1 MNRKEITPEVLKKI
15 KSFDRID
22 FDQFKELVK
31 VGTIQPTCNLKT
43 PRTIFYDD
51 ETCNF
56 LYLNP
61 YHGDF
66 QKCGYWNENPNS

>member
-1 MNRKEITPEVLKKI
+1 MERKEVTPDVLKKI
-15 KSFDRID
+15 KTFERID
-22 FDQFKELVK
+22 FEAFKALVVSGEIVQTCKLK
-31 VGTIQPTCNLKT
+31 V

-61 YHGDF
+61 YHGNF
-66 QKCGYWNENPNS
+66 QKCGYWNDNQIS